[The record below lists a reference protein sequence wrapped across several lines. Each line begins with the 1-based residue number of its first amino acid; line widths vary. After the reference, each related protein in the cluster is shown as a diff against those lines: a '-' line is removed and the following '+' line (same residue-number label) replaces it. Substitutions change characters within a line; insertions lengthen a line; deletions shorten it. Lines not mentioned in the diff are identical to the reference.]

1 MKVALSDDFM
11 EALGKLNGNE
21 IKKASKT
28 IMDVKRESDAKGLR
42 AHKIEHPCG
51 AIVSFSVNMDVRII
65 AHQKGNTVTLLYI
78 DHHDDAYN
86 WIQKRNVFCGPKDDM
101 RIVSTLKS
109 ETPLAYEALV
119 PYAKQR
125 KKVEEITP
133 ELLEKIREINSDEE
147 LFLFIENQPEE
158 LQEKLFDLAM
168 RSLKAKSCKV
178 SHKFEIRVVNDD
190 GILEEA
196 LNFPLEK
203 WRIFLH
209 PKQEEVV
216 STSLNES
223 VLLTGAPGTGK
234 TVCLVHKAKN
244 LQKDIKTGE
253 CIVISTFKKTLQEY
267 LIEMLHALSYDKN
280 KVFIVD
286 VSLFNQ
292 IEENQITENLDGFF
306 KWQGN
311 SLYYYYKNAKYKVR
325 HVLFDEYQDFSR
337 GALARIIKMATH
349 IPFTIAYDYS
359 QSIYKA
365 INRTSDD
372 LLNDGVQ
379 KIVLNYSY
387 RINTRI
393 LVKLKRIIQLTSL
406 LSNSNTIGSVV
417 TEEEMQMVL
426 STEAAIEGSDV
437 KLLPYTDKAS
447 CDSLLENEYN
457 LFRNNYKATDVIVTS
472 FIPDFYCNLQKDS
485 SFKAEVVPVTV
496 RASYSYLPTLK
507 GKEYKAG
514 IIVLDEAVCQLMNI
528 NRLLFDKLN
537 GDILSPKKNARFYLN
552 LLYVAMSRF
561 RDYITILYPEKYKET
576 ISPIFES

>member
-1 MKVALSDDFM
+1 MNVALSDDFM

-28 IMDVKRESDAKGLR
+28 IMAVKHESDAKGLR

-51 AIVSFSVNMDVRII
+51 AIVSFSVNMDIRII
-65 AHQKGNTVTLLYI
+65 AHQKDSTVTFLYI

-86 WIQKRNVFCGPKDDM
+86 WIQKRNVFCGPNGDM
-101 RIVSTLKS
+101 RIVSTLTT
-109 ETPLAYEALV
+109 ETPLAYEAFV

-125 KKVEEITP
+125 QKTEEITS
-133 ELLEKIREINSDEE
+133 EIIETIREINSDEE
-147 LFLFIENQPEE
+147 LFSFIEAQPEE

-168 RSLKAKSCKV
+168 RSLKAKSCRV
-178 SHKFEIRVVNDD
+178 SQKFEIRVVNDD
-190 GILEEA
+190 EILEQA
-196 LNFPLEK
+196 ILYPLEK

-216 STSLNES
+216 ATSINES

-244 LQKDIKTGE
+244 LQKELNEGE
-253 CIVISTFKKTLQEY
+253 CIIISTFKSTLQDY
-267 LIEMLHALSYDKN
+267 LNDMLRALSYDRN

-292 IEENQITENLDGFF
+292 IQENKITEKLDGFF
-306 KWQGN
+306 KWQGDA
-311 SLYYYYKNAKYKVR
+311 LYYYYKNIKYRVK
-325 HVLFDEYQDFSR
+325 HILFDEYQDFSK
-337 GALARIIKMATH
+337 GALGKIIEMAA
-349 IPFTIAYDYS
+349 IVPFTISYDYS

-365 INRTSDD
+365 INRTSNE
-372 LLNDGVQ
+372 LQKDGV
-379 KIVLNYSY
+379 KKYVLDYSY

-393 LVKLKRIIQLTSL
+393 LIKLKRIMQLISI
-406 LSNSNTIGSVV
+406 LSNSNTIGSEV
-417 TEEEMQMVL
+417 TEEEIQMVL
-426 STEAAIEGSDV
+426 HTEAAIDGSDV
-437 KLLPYTDKAS
+437 KLLPYKDKIS
-447 CDSLLENEYN
+447 CDTILEDEYN
-457 LFRNNYKATDVIVTS
+457 LYRGNYNADDVIVTK
-472 FIPDFYCNLQKDS
+472 FISDFYCNLQKDS
-485 SFKAEVVPVTV
+485 NFRTEELPISV
-496 RASYSYLPTLK
+496 RRSYAYLPTLK

-514 IIVLDEAVCQLMNI
+514 IIVLDDAVCQLLNI
-528 NRLLFDKLN
+528 NRLLFNKLN

-561 RDYITILYPEKYKET
+561 RDFITILYPEKYKET

>member
-1 MKVALSDDFM
+1 MNVALSDDFM

-21 IKKASKT
+21 IRKASKT
-28 IMDVKRESDAKGLR
+28 IMAVKRESDAKGLR
-42 AHKIEHPCG
+42 AHKIEHPCD

-65 AHQKGNTVTLLYI
+65 AHQKDSTITFLYI

-86 WIQKRNVFCGPKDDM
+86 WIQKRNVFCGPNGDM
-101 RIVSTLKS
+101 RIVSTLEA
-109 ETPLAYEALV
+109 ETPLAYEAFV

-125 KKVEEITP
+125 RKTEEITP
-133 ELLEKIREINSDEE
+133 EMIETIRDINSDEE
-147 LFLFIENQPEE
+147 LFSFIEMQPEE
-158 LQEKLFDLAM
+158 LQEKLFDMAM
-168 RSLKAKSCKV
+168 RSLKAKSCRV
-178 SHKFEIRVVNDD
+178 SQKFEIRVVNDD
-190 GILEEA
+190 EILEQA
-196 LNFPLEK
+196 LLYPLEK

-216 STSLNES
+216 ATSINES

-244 LQKDIKTGE
+244 LQKELSAGE
-253 CIVISTFKKTLQEY
+253 CIIISTFKSTLQDY
-267 LIEMLHALSYDKN
+267 LNDMLRALSYDRN

-292 IEENQITENLDGFF
+292 IQENKITENLDGFF

-311 SLYYYYKNAKYKVR
+311 ALYYYYKNVKYRVR

-337 GALARIIKMATH
+337 GALGKIIEMAA
-349 IPFTIAYDYS
+349 IVPFTISYDYS

-365 INRTSDD
+365 INRTSDE
-372 LLNDGVQ
+372 LQKDGV
-379 KIVLNYSY
+379 KKYVLDYSY

-393 LVKLKRIIQLTSL
+393 LIKLKRIMQLISI
-406 LSNSNTIGSVV
+406 LSNSNTIGSEV
-417 TEEEMQMVL
+417 TEEEIQMVL
-426 STEAAIEGSDV
+426 HTEAAIDGSDV
-437 KLLPYTDKAS
+437 KLLPYKDKIN
-447 CDSLLENEYN
+447 CDTILEDEYN
-457 LFRNNYKATDVIVTS
+457 LFRSNYNSNDVIVTN

-485 SFKAEVVPVTV
+485 NFRAEKQPISV
-496 RASYSYLPTLK
+496 RKSYAYLPTLK

-514 IIVLDEAVCQLMNI
+514 IIVLDDAVCQLLNI
-528 NRLLFDKLN
+528 NRLLFNKLN

-561 RDYITILYPEKYKET
+561 RDFITILYPEKYKET